1 MLIFALQLMPK
12 SGIAITKS
20 NYQKLQTFL
29 HPVWLR
35 VGNTMIEFKARL
47 RDAASAGTRN
57 LLRILSSAYHPQ
69 SRWFRVIAV
78 LTLSIVRLPAR
89 TCKLLPA
96 SH

>member
-12 SGIAITKS
+12 SGNAITKF
-20 NYQKLQTFL
+20 NCQKLQIFL
-29 HPVWLR
+29 RPVWLW
-35 VGNTMIEFKARL
+35 VGSTMIEFKASL
-47 RDAASAGTRN
+47 RDAASSGTRN
-57 LLRILSSAYHPQ
+57 LLRILSSACHPQ